1 MGTMQTAAKATAPG
15 PAQPAPGP
23 DAARTQS
30 VLSRFEHH
38 QRRIGAFDRRRPW
51 VLDTLLVLFVI
62 GISVRD
68 LREGGG
74 RSPFGISDAR
84 EQLPTFVPHLLA
96 VATIVPL
103 WFRRKAP
110 VVVFFV
116 IAAIVFAQWSLNLWQ
131 PAGVCVLIAL
141 YTLASR
147 GPLRALWWALALA
160 VVEVTLAVWV
170 LSDATSPVQG
180 MFFLLGTVTAA
191 TALGLT
197 VRTRRMYV
205 ASLEDR
211 AHRLEVERDQRERL
225 TAAAERTRVA
235 REMHDIL
242 GHNLSVMV
250 SLADGAATLAANRNE
265 SSTEA
270 LRILADTG
278 RQAMGELRRVLG
290 VLREEER
297 DPRSLSPQPGIGD
310 LDALLARVRAAGL
323 PVAYRT
329 SGDLDGLGDGM
340 QLAVYRIVQEA
351 LTNTLKHAG
360 PGATAEVALANEAGR
375 VQVRIADTGTTDTAR
390 SPEGPGHGIVGIRQR
405 AALYGGDVHI
415 GPRENGPGWIVDAEL
430 EAPAQPGDPA

>member
-1 MGTMQTAAKATAPG
+1 
-15 PAQPAPGP
+15 
-23 DAARTQS
+23 
-30 VLSRFEHH
+30 
-38 QRRIGAFDRRRPW
+38 
-51 VLDTLLVLFVI
+51 
-62 GISVRD
+62 
-68 LREGGG
+68 
-74 RSPFGISDAR
+74 
-84 EQLPTFVPHLLA
+84 
-96 VATIVPL
+96 
-103 WFRRKAP
+103 
-110 VVVFFV
+110 
-116 IAAIVFAQWSLNLWQ
+116 
-131 PAGVCVLIAL
+131 VCVLIAL

-147 GPLRALWWALALA
+147 GPLRVLGWAVALAL
-160 VVEVTLAVWV
+160 VEVTLAVWV
-170 LSDATSPVQG
+170 LADVASPVQG

-225 TAAAERTRVA
+225 TSAAERTRIA

-250 SLADGAATLAANRNE
+250 TLADGAATLAANRNE

-310 LDALLARVRAAGL
+310 LDALLSRVRAAGL

-329 SGDLDGLGDGM
+329 SGDLDGLGGGM

-360 PGATAEVALANEAGR
+360 PGATADVALSNEAGR
-375 VQVRIADTGTTDTAR
+375 VHVRVADTGATATAGP
-390 SPEGPGHGIVGIRQR
+390 PEEPGHGLVGIRQR

-415 GPRENGPGWIVDAEL
+415 GPREHGPGWIVDAVL

>member
-1 MGTMQTAAKATAPG
+1 MQTAAKATAPG
-15 PAQPAPGP
+15 PAAPVPGP
-23 DAARTQS
+23 DAAWTQS
-30 VLSRFEHH
+30 ILSRFERR
-38 QRRIGAFDRRRPW
+38 QRRFSEFDRRRPW
-51 VLDTLLVLFVI
+51 VLDTLLVLFII

-68 LREGGG
+68 LRDGGG

-84 EQLPTFVPHLLA
+84 EQLPTLVPYLLA
-96 VATIVPL
+96 LATVVPL

-110 VVVFFV
+110 AVVYFIVAGVLFV
-116 IAAIVFAQWSLNLWQ
+116 QWSLQLWQ
-131 PAGVCVLIAL
+131 PVGVCVLIAL

-147 GPLRALWWALALA
+147 GPLRALGWAVAIA
-160 VVEVTLAVWV
+160 VAEVTLAVWV
-170 LSDATSPVQG
+170 LSDAGGRLQG

-197 VRTRRMYV
+197 VRIRRMYV
-205 ASLEDR
+205 VSLEDR

-250 SLADGAATLAANRNE
+250 TLADGAATLAANRNE

-290 VLREEER
+290 VLSEDER

-310 LDALLARVRAAGL
+310 LDALLSRVRAAGL

-329 SGDLDGLGDGM
+329 SGDLDGLGGGM

-360 PGATAEVALANEAGR
+360 PGATAEVALSNEAGR
-375 VQVRIADTGTTDTAR
+375 VHVHVADTGATATAG
-390 SPEGPGHGIVGIRQR
+390 PPGEPGHGLVGIRRR
-405 AALYGGDVHI
+405 AALYGGDVRI
-415 GPRENGPGWIVDAEL
+415 GPREQGPGWIVDAVL